1 MFIFK
6 CNRIDCYHSRA
17 NSGIDRRI
25 ILREKEYP
33 RVILTFRIERKI
45 LKELRSE
52 SKLKGESLN
61 VLINQLLKSYVD
73 YHKPPGKAGNIFF
86 PKGALVTRPSLIKT
100 NFIKTNYLIF

>member
-1 MFIFK
+1 MIATTPGLIVALIGEAHIEGK
-6 CNRIDCYHSRA
+6 RV
-17 NSGIDRRI
+17 
-25 ILREKEYP
+25 P

-73 YHKPPGKAGNIFF
+73 YHKPTGKAGNIYF
-86 PKGALVTRPSLIKT
+86 PKGALVQGRV
-100 NFIKTNYLIF
+100 